1 MEPVPRDVHIFNRLG
16 GIQSGQLHSKPD
28 GMCGLNARRTAG
40 FVVTAQALVADA
52 SNHEPQY
59 TSMLRTTQRAQNLDA

>member
-1 MEPVPRDVHIFNRLG
+1 
-16 GIQSGQLHSKPD
+16 
-28 GMCGLNARRTAG
+28 MCGLNARRTAG

-59 TSMLRTTQRAQNLDA
+59 TSVLRTTQRAQNLDA